1 MKHRITQ
8 LKLIWYYYKIF
19 QTDVQSPLAVI
30 FEFVNQLDKNKMK
43 TIYRRFQK
51 TKTGKRVL
59 KKREHFLDIV
69 DKGKFKPGT
78 LAQRCRRGTK
88 KIKSSMC
95 LACTIHPKR

>member
-43 TIYRRFQK
+43 KIYRRFLK
-51 TKTGKRVL
+51 TKTGKKVCN
-59 KKREHFLDIV
+59 KKEHVLDIV
-69 DKGKFKPGT
+69 
-78 LAQRCRRGTK
+78 Q
-88 KIKSSMC
+88 
-95 LACTIHPKR
+95 

>member
-51 TKTGKRVL
+51 NKNRQKSVEEKRT
-59 KKREHFLDIV
+59 F
-69 DKGKFKPGT
+69 
-78 LAQRCRRGTK
+78 
-88 KIKSSMC
+88 S
-95 LACTIHPKR
+95 